1 MKSIFSDRYTKMLRL
16 LITARKKKPLTQVE
30 LARQLKKPQS
40 FVSKYE
46 LGERRIDVIEFMV
59 ICEAISADPCD
70 IIRQL

>member
-1 MKSIFSDRYTKMLRL
+1 MKSIFSDRYTKMLQL
-16 LITARKKKPLTQVE
+16 LITARKEKPLTQVE

-59 ICEAISADPCD
+59 ICEAISTDPCD

>member
-1 MKSIFSDRYTKMLRL
+1 MLRL
-16 LITARKKKPLTQVE
+16 LITARKQKPLTQVE
-30 LARQLKKPQS
+30 LAQKLKKPQS

-46 LGERRIDVIEFMV
+46 LGERRIDVIEFIT

>member
-1 MKSIFSDRYTKMLRL
+1 MKSIFSDRYIKMLRL
-16 LITARKKKPLTQVE
+16 LITARKQKPLTQVE
-30 LARQLKKPQS
+30 LAQKLKKPQS

-46 LGERRIDVIEFMV
+46 LGERRIDVIEFIT